1 VQSVPQ
7 DGKGKKKQPQLEIKE
22 KTVYDLVVLMD
33 DIIRVL
39 GDAATLAE
47 IAAKSYIHK
56 NGFIKLVYE
65 TIEETVCRL
74 HIYPLGASADKN
86 IHDHRWDF
94 SSVTICG
101 SLPMSLYAII
111 DGDSE
116 IIHKY
121 SKTLSSGHIIQ
132 SISPCSSELVETVH
146 SHQLHGYYMPSHIF
160 HRIEA
165 VEELTITYVETY
177 PATSDYCHLVSF
189 EDRSGDGQ
197 VQPEPLTIEE
207 TRQALELVVSKIAE
221 LI

>member
-1 VQSVPQ
+1 MPHA
-7 DGKGKKKQPQLEIKE
+7 GNKKMKQPLLEVKE
-22 KTVYDLVVLMD
+22 KTVYDLVALKD

-39 GDAATLAE
+39 GDDDNLSA
-47 IAAKSYIHK
+47 ISAKSYIHK

-101 SLPMSLYAII
+101 SLPMSLYAITT
-111 DGDSE
+111 GNSE
-116 IIHKY
+116 RLHSY
-121 SKTLSSGHIIQ
+121 SKTPSNGHIIQ

-189 EDRSGDGQ
+189 EDRSGEDP

>member
-1 VQSVPQ
+1 MPYI
-7 DGKGKKKQPQLEIKE
+7 GNEKMKQPLLEVKE
-22 KTVYDLVVLMD
+22 KTVYDLIALKD

-39 GDAATLAE
+39 GNDDNLSK
-47 IAAKSYIHK
+47 IASKSYIHK
-56 NGFIKLVYE
+56 NGFLKIVYE

-74 HIYPLGASADKN
+74 HIYPVGASADKN

-101 SLPMSLYAII
+101 SLQMNLYAIS

-116 IIHKY
+116 LLHTY
-121 SKTLSSGHIIQ
+121 SKTPNGGHFIQ
-132 SISPCSSELVETVH
+132 SLSPCSAELVETVN
-146 SHQLHGYYMPSHIF
+146 SAQLHGYYMPSHIF

-177 PATSDYCHLVSF
+177 PATSDCCHLVSSENRSE
-189 EDRSGDGQ
+189 EDS
-197 VQPEPLTIEE
+197 VQPEPLTINE
-207 TRQALELVVSKIAE
+207 TRQSLALIVNKIAE